1 MVNLSAGRKY
11 RVLVQDR
18 YRRGG
23 ARHQYVLEIRKPVP
37 DFFVAAIHSSNP
49 NPGGTTVR
57 QGSAAYLDIVIH
69 QWEGYNGP
77 VIVTAENLPP
87 GLHAAPTTID
97 NNSRGVFVLWADADA
112 PAWTGMIDLVATG
125 VRDGQSF
132 RREVRP
138 YSRVWNN
145 AGTSRPQR
153 RLAIAVRESAPFALQ
168 FEPEKITVAAGQ
180 EAEIELKL
188 ARLWPDFTESVSIQP
203 LFFPGQFQ
211 LQNFEI
217 PAGQTSAKV
226 KIAVQANTRPG
237 DHTLAVLGQGQVPYN
252 KYAAAAEKPKT
263 LVSLPSRPITL
274 SVVATPK

>member
-1 MVNLSAGRKY
+1 
-11 RVLVQDR
+11 VLVQDR

-23 ARHQYVLEIRKPVP
+23 ARHQYVLEIRKPAP
-37 DFFVAAIHSSNP
+37 DFFSAAIHSSNP
-49 NPGGTTVR
+49 NPAGTTVR

-77 VIVTAENLPP
+77 VTITAENLPP

-97 NNSRGVFVLWADADA
+97 NNSRGVFVLWADEDA
-112 PAWTGMIDLVATG
+112 PSWTGMIDLVAAG
-125 VRDGQSF
+125 QRDGQSF

-153 RLAIAVRESAPFALQ
+153 RLAVAVREKAPFALK
-168 FEPEKITVAAGQ
+168 FEPEKITVEAGQ
-180 EAEIELKL
+180 AAELELKL
-188 ARLWPDFTESVSIQP
+188 SRLWPEFTDAVSVQP
-203 LFFPGQFQ
+203 LSFPGQFQ

-217 PAGQTSAKV
+217 AAGQAASKV
-226 KIAVQANTRPG
+226 KIAVQPNTRPG
-237 DHTLAVLGQGQVPYN
+237 DYTLAVLGQGQVPYN
-252 KYAAAAEKPKT
+252 KDAAAAEKPKT

-274 SVVATPK
+274 SVVAAPK